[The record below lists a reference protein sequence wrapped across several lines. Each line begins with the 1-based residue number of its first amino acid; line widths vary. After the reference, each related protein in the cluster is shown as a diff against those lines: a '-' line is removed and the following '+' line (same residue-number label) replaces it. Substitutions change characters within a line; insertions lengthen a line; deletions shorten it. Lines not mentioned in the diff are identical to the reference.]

1 MDLNHDM
8 PLKKQL
14 FTIPNLMGY
23 FRIILIPVFV
33 WRYITA
39 DSITDYRIAAIIV
52 AVSGLTDMFDGK
64 IARRF
69 HMITPLGKAL
79 DPIADKLTQG
89 AMALCLALRYQWM
102 LPLLILFII
111 KEGFMG
117 IMGILLL
124 RKGKMLNGAMWFGKV
139 CTAVLY
145 VMMFILFLFPSLPLN
160 VANVLIVICIGFM
173 LLSLFM
179 YIPVFSNMHKEK

>member
-1 MDLNHDM
+1 MNLNHDM

-23 FRIILIPVFV
+23 FRIILIPVFI

-52 AVSGLTDMFDGK
+52 ANSGLTDMFDGK

-89 AMALCLALRYQWM
+89 AMALCLVFRYQWM
-102 LPLLILFII
+102 VPLLILFII

-145 VMMFILFLFPSLPLN
+145 VMMFILFLFPSIPLT
-160 VANVLIVICIGFM
+160 VANVLIIICIGFM

-179 YIPVFSNMHKEK
+179 YIPVFSKMNKEK